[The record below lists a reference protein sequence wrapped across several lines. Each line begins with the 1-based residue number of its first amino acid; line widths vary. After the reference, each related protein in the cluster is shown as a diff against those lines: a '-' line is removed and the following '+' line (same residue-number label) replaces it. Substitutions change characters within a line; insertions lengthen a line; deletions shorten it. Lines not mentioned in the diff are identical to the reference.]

1 MASKSENAEIAV
13 LQDQM
18 DTLKADVKEIGHDTK
33 IIMRQLD
40 QLPQN
45 FVTTATFE
53 NYRIANEKELNKIRK
68 RRWVENTLSAAA
80 GVALTAL
87 IIYFVLHQVSL

>member
-1 MASKSENAEIAV
+1 MANKSENAEIAV

-18 DTLKADVKEIGHDTK
+18 ETLKTDVKEIGHDTK

-53 NYRIANEKELNKIRK
+53 SYKTAVELQIKAVRR
-68 RRWVENTLSAAA
+68 RRWIENTLSAAA

-87 IIYFVLHQVSL
+87 ILFFITHNTSL